1 MAADKKQKMLLGGLA
16 VLILGMGSVW
26 YFTRDTGTTSGVTF
40 EERTGP
46 KRRRQTATTQTKAT
60 RKKSRVRKT
69 AKADPLEKK
78 QRMVKKERRAG
89 PKKQRKRGK
98 RRIQKKK
105 FAAPAA

>member
-1 MAADKKQKMLLGGLA
+1 M
-16 VLILGMGSVW
+16 LILGMGSAW
-26 YFTRDTGTTSGVTF
+26 YFYRDTGTDAGVTF
-40 EERTGP
+40 KENTGP
-46 KRRRQTATTQTKAT
+46 KRRRQTATIQTKAT

-89 PKKQRKRGK
+89 PKKQRTRSK